1 MLKKVFSWVVSPV
14 IAYISKVFIYLFRY
28 VSSKQFFR
36 SLLKYVPMPVLIMG
50 DKFAM
55 KSFDQSL
62 LSQPEKGS
70 IALVTQSGI
79 VKLIVLNMM
88 ARERLGL
95 SKLITYDD
103 DRSNWDVAKY
113 LEKLAHDQE
122 TDVIMLHLESIK
134 RGREFID
141 VAKKVS
147 RLKPIIVLK
156 SGKSGVGARSVMS
169 HVGSLAGSDEICNAA
184 FKQSRVIRAQTIEDM
199 LDFAKALSFQPPAK
213 GRKVAIV
220 TNGGGAGIV
229 AADACINMRLEVP
242 ELPKSIERYFQ
253 KKLPLFSGV
262 TNPLDLKA
270 SATAEIYADALD
282 CLLEF
287 DGIDVIMLMVYPTP
301 ALDMEKFVDVIL
313 KLRRKYN
320 KPMVVSATGSDKFI
334 EYLCTLEKSSIP
346 LYLLPERAVVGVT
359 ALVYYGQHLQL

>member
-1 MLKKVFSWVVSPV
+1 
-14 IAYISKVFIYLFRY
+14 
-28 VSSKQFFR
+28 
-36 SLLKYVPMPVLIMG
+36 MG